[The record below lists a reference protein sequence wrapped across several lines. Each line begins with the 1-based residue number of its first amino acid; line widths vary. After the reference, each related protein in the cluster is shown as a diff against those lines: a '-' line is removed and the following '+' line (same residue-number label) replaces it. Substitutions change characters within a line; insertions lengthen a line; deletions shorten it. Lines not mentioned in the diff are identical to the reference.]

1 MLRSIPARAWACAAL
16 VALCVALPAQGA
28 SPVEQ
33 RIANVERLVGQSSG
47 VKQVEG
53 SGNADAKARLAEARA
68 LIEQAKADHAAGN
81 AEAANR
87 RLGEATRTLME
98 AVRLT
103 GTPAAVSAKHQTDF
117 DRRKRSVDAL
127 VEAMERIGREK
138 GADAQVAKAVGSV
151 REMTARADAL
161 RDAGRVD
168 EGQALLGAAHEV
180 AAREVETLRGGDTL
194 VRTLTFASKEEEYH
208 YELDRNQTHEMLLRV
223 LVEERQG
230 GKGLNAMARKFVTE
244 ARALRGEAED
254 NARGGRYENA
264 VKRLES
270 STGQLIRAIRS
281 SGIYI
286 PG

>member
-68 LIEQAKADHAAGN
+68 LIEQAKADHAAGD

-168 EGQALLGAAHEV
+168 EGQALLGDAHEV
-180 AAREVETLRGGDTL
+180 AAREVETLR
-194 VRTLTFASKEEEYH
+194 
-208 YELDRNQTHEMLLRV
+208 
-223 LVEERQG
+223 G